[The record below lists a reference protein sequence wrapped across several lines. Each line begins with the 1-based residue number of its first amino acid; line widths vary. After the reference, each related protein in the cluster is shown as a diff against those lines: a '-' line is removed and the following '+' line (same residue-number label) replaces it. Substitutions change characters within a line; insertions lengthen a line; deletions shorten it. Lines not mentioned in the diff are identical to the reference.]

1 MFRARIKI
9 LKFETRNVLLGIF
22 RLKLVTKTIVIFGI
36 STLEFAEMQKIV
48 QNSNNK
54 NKIKFGTKNAL
65 FGYFGM

>member
-22 RLKLVTKTIVIFGI
+22 RLKLGKKTIVIFGI

-54 NKIKFGTKNAL
+54 NKIKLGTKNAL